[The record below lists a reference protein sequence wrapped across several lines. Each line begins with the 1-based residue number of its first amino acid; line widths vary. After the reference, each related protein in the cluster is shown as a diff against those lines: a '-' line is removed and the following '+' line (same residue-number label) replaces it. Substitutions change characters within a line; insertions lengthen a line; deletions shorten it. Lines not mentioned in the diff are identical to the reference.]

1 MLNLAFGSERRGL
14 RSVLC
19 LGAHCDDIE
28 IGCGGAILRLVRE
41 NPGLEIYWY
50 VFSSTRER
58 KKEAIKAAKL
68 FLKGAKQRIAIKNFK
83 DSFFPYQGQAIKGF
97 FEAMKKEVS
106 PDLIFTHYRK
116 DLHQDHRIISDFT
129 WNTFRDHLIFEYEIP
144 KYDGD
149 LGAPNFFIGLN
160 EDFCRKKTDY
170 LLKAFESQTGK
181 QWFTEGTFRALL
193 RIRGIE
199 CNASGKFAEAF
210 HCRKLSY

>member
-41 NPGLEIYWY
+41 NPGLEIHWY

-58 KKEAIKAAKL
+58 KKEATKAAKL
-68 FLKGAKQRIAIKNFK
+68 FLKGAKPRITIKNFK

-106 PDLIFTHYRK
+106 PDLIFTHHRK
-116 DLHQDHRIISDFT
+116 DLHQDHRVISDFT
-129 WNTFRDHLIFEYEIP
+129 WNTFRDHLICEYEIP

-160 EDFCRKKTDY
+160 EDFCSKKTDY
-170 LLKAFESQTGK
+170 LLKAFESQRGK
-181 QWFTEGTFRALL
+181 QWFTEDTFRALL

-199 CNASGKFAEAF
+199 CNAPGKFAEAF
-210 HCRKLSY
+210 HCRKLTY